1 MSELVKISN
10 LSKTYFDKNGMTV
23 AVKDF
28 TTTIN
33 KGEFVAIIGPSGCGK
48 STILSILSGLLE
60 KTSGDVEYS
69 PGIKIGYML
78 QSDQLF
84 NWRTVYKNAVLG
96 LEVQNMINKE
106 NVDRVEKMLMEYGL
120 YEFRDHYP
128 NQLSGGMKQ
137 RAALIRTL
145 AVSPD
150 LLLLDEPFSA
160 LDYQSRIA
168 VSDDIFRKIRKE
180 KKTVIMVSHDISE
193 AISAS
198 DRVIVLTKRPC
209 EIKSIYEININT
221 NSDSLIEKRKTS
233 AFVDYFNSIWGDLDI
248 HV

>member
-1 MSELVKISN
+1 
-10 LSKTYFDKNGMTV
+10 
-23 AVKDF
+23 
-28 TTTIN
+28 
-33 KGEFVAIIGPSGCGK
+33 
-48 STILSILSGLLE
+48 
-60 KTSGDVEYS
+60 
-69 PGIKIGYML
+69 YML

-96 LEVQNMINKE
+96 LEVQHMMNEE
-106 NVDRVEKMLMEYGL
+106 NICRVEKMLMEYGL
-120 YEFRDHYP
+120 YEFKNHYP

-145 AVSPD
+145 AVCPD

-180 KKTVIMVSHDISE
+180 KKTVIMVSHDINE

-198 DRVIVLTKRPC
+198 DRVIVLTRRPA
-209 EIKSIYEININT
+209 EIKSVYEINLNT
-221 NSDSLIEKRKTS
+221 DSDSLIEKRKAPEFTH
-233 AFVDYFNSIWGDLDI
+233 YFNMIWGDLDI

>member
-10 LSKTYFDKNGMTV
+10 LSKTYFDKNGMTI

-28 TTTIN
+28 TATIN
-33 KGEFVAIIGPSGCGK
+33 KGEFVALIGPSGCGK

-60 KTSGDVEYS
+60 KTAGNIEYN
-69 PGIKIGYML
+69 GEIKIGYML

-84 NWRTVYKNAVLG
+84 NWRTVYKNSVLG
-96 LEVQNMINKE
+96 LEVQHMMNKE
-106 NVDRVEKMLMEYGL
+106 NIDRVEKMLMEYGL
-120 YEFRDHYP
+120 YEFKNHYP

-180 KKTVIMVSHDISE
+180 KKTVVMVSHDISE

-198 DRVIVLTKRPC
+198 DRVIVLTNRPG
-209 EIKSIYEININT
+209 EIKSIYEININID
-221 NSDSLIEKRKTS
+221 SDSLIEKRKTPEF
-233 AFVDYFNSIWGDLDI
+233 ANYFNSIWGELDI

>member
-1 MSELVKISN
+1 MNELINISN

-23 AVKDF
+23 AVQDF
-28 TTTIN
+28 TLSIQQ
-33 KGEFVAIIGPSGCGK
+33 GEFIALIGPSGCGK
-48 STILSILSGLLE
+48 STILSILSGLIE
-60 KTSGDVEYS
+60 KTSGNIQFNGS
-69 PGIKIGYML
+69 MKTGYML

-84 NWRTVYKNAVLG
+84 NWRTVYKNAILG
-96 LEVQNMINKE
+96 LEIQNMLNKE
-106 NVDRVEKMLMEYGL
+106 NIHRVEKMLMEYGL
-120 YEFRDHYP
+120 FEFRDHYP

-145 AVSPD
+145 ATSPD

-180 KKTVIMVSHDISE
+180 NKTVIMVSHDISE
-193 AISAS
+193 AISAA
-198 DRVIVLTKRPC
+198 DRVVVLTQRPA
-209 EIKSIYEININT
+209 EIKKIYDIYIPT
-221 NSDSLIEKRKTS
+221 NSDSLIEKRQTIE
-233 AFVDYFNSIWGDLDI
+233 FMQYFNSIWEDLDI

>member
-1 MSELVKISN
+1 VNELIKISK
-10 LSKTYFDKNGMTV
+10 LSKTYFDKNGMTT

-28 TTTIN
+28 TADI
-33 KGEFVAIIGPSGCGK
+33 KEGEFISLIGPSGCGK
-48 STILSILSGLLE
+48 STILSILSGLIE
-60 KTSGDVEYS
+60 KTSGEIEFD
-69 PGIKIGYML
+69 GDIKIGYML

-84 NWRTVYKNAVLG
+84 GWRTVYKNAVLG
-96 LEVQNMINKE
+96 LELQNMLTEENIN
-106 NVDRVEKMLMEYGL
+106 RVEKMLIEYGL
-120 YEFRDHYP
+120 YEFKNHYP

-180 KKTVIMVSHDISE
+180 NKTVIMVSHDISE

-198 DRVIVLTKRPC
+198 DRVIVLSQRPAV
-209 EIKSIYEININT
+209 IKSIYNINIKT
-221 NSDSLIEKRKTS
+221 KTDSLIEKRQAPEFAK
-233 AFVDYFNSIWGDLDI
+233 YFNAIWEDLDI

>member
-1 MSELVKISN
+1 MNELINISN

-23 AVKDF
+23 AVQDF
-28 TTTIN
+28 TLSIQQ
-33 KGEFVAIIGPSGCGK
+33 GEFIALIGPSGCGK
-48 STILSILSGLLE
+48 STILSILSGLIE
-60 KTSGDVEYS
+60 KTSG
-69 PGIKIGYML
+69 KIQFNGSMKTGYML

-84 NWRTVYKNAVLG
+84 NWRTVYKNAILG
-96 LEVQNMINKE
+96 LEIQNMLNKE
-106 NVDRVEKMLMEYGL
+106 NIQRVEKMLMEYGL
-120 YEFRDHYP
+120 FEFRDHYP

-145 AVSPD
+145 ATSPD

-180 KKTVIMVSHDISE
+180 NKTVIMVSHDISE
-193 AISAS
+193 AISAA
-198 DRVIVLTKRPC
+198 DRVVVLTQRPA
-209 EIKSIYEININT
+209 EIKKIYDIHIPT
-221 NSDSLIEKRKTS
+221 KSDSLIEKRQTIE
-233 AFVDYFNSIWGDLDI
+233 FMQYFNSIWEDLDI

>member
-10 LSKTYFDKNGMTV
+10 LSKTYFDNNGMTM
-23 AVKDF
+23 AVKNF
-28 TTTIN
+28 TATIK
-33 KGEFVAIIGPSGCGK
+33 KGEFVALIGPSGCGK

-60 KTSGDVEYS
+60 KTSGEIEYS
-69 PGIKIGYML
+69 KDIKIGYML

-96 LEVQNMINKE
+96 LEVQRMMNKE
-106 NVDRVEKMLMEYGL
+106 NISRVEKMLMEYGL
-120 YEFRDHYP
+120 YEFKNHYP

-180 KKTVIMVSHDISE
+180 EKTVIMVSHDINE

-198 DRVIVLTKRPC
+198 DRVIVLTKRPA
-209 EIKSIYEININT
+209 EIKSIYEINLNT
-221 NSDSLIEKRKTS
+221 NSDSLIEKRKAPEFS
-233 AFVDYFNSIWGDLDI
+233 QYFNMIWGDLDI

>member
-1 MSELVKISN
+1 MKELINISN

-23 AVKDF
+23 AVQDF
-28 TTTIN
+28 TISIRQ
-33 KGEFVAIIGPSGCGK
+33 GEFIALIGPSGCGK
-48 STILSILSGLLE
+48 STILSILSGLIE
-60 KTSGDVEYS
+60 KTSGEVNFN
-69 PGIKIGYML
+69 GNVKIGYML

-96 LEVQNMINKE
+96 LELQNMLNKE
-106 NVDRVEKMLMEYGL
+106 NIERVEKMLMEYGL
-120 YEFRDHYP
+120 FEFRNHYP

-180 KKTVIMVSHDISE
+180 HKTVIMVSHDISE
-193 AISAS
+193 AISAA
-198 DRVIVLTKRPC
+198 DRVVVLTQRPA
-209 EIKSIYEININT
+209 EIKNIYDIHIQTE
-221 NSDSLIEKRKTS
+221 SDSLIEKRQTME
-233 AFVDYFNSIWGDLDI
+233 FMEYFNSIWRDLDI

>member
-10 LSKTYFDKNGMTV
+10 LSKTYFDNNGMTM
-23 AVKDF
+23 AVKNF
-28 TTTIN
+28 TANIN
-33 KGEFVAIIGPSGCGK
+33 EGEFVALIGPSGCGK

-60 KTSGDVEYS
+60 KTSGEIEYS
-69 PGIKIGYML
+69 KDIKIGYML

-84 NWRTVYKNAVLG
+84 NWRTVYKNAVIG
-96 LEVQNMINKE
+96 LEVQRMLNEE
-106 NVDRVEKMLMEYGL
+106 NISRVEKMLMEYGL
-120 YEFRDHYP
+120 YEFKNHYP

-180 KKTVIMVSHDISE
+180 KKTVIMVSHDINE

-198 DRVIVLTKRPC
+198 DRVFVLTKRPA
-209 EIKSIYEININT
+209 EIKSVYEIKLNT
-221 NSDSLIEKRKTS
+221 NSDSLIEKRKAPEFS
-233 AFVDYFNSIWGDLDI
+233 QYFNMIWGDLDI